1 MVRDDLDVLRSI
13 LKGKLD
19 EIQQKGSESLLGL
32 SSPQDVCA
40 DPNDRAS
47 YESDRNFVLLLR
59 ERDREMAARIED
71 ALARFDEGSYGICDE
86 CGDDIALARLKAQPT
101 AMLCVH
107 CQALQE
113 ESGRPDAHVAGY
125 Y

>member
-1 MVRDDLDVLRSI
+1 MGRDELEVLHKM
-13 LKGKLD
+13 LKLKLD
-19 EIQQKGSESLLGL
+19 EIQEKGTESLRGL

-71 ALARFDEGSYGICDE
+71 ALTRFDEGSYGICDE
-86 CGDDIALARLKAQPT
+86 CGEDIALARLKAQPT
-101 AMLCVH
+101 ATLCVH
-107 CQALQE
+107 CQSLQE
-113 ESGRPDAHVAGY
+113 EAVRSNVSVAGY